1 MARPSLWLG
10 TLGLA
15 LTTGLA
21 VPGAIAQDASQNSSG
36 GSSGAAALQPPPAP
50 VAPPRVAPPQ
60 VAPSTPVVAPP
71 RAVPNPRPKRS
82 PAPINIP
89 SAPVVNPPNIPPT
102 TGSGFID
109 RSKNFDLGATQPVGD
124 VQFSTRQGGNRGA
137 KTGGGALGAVPSG
150 GSPATN
156 LGRLASGA
164 RSLPDVPTAVRIGP
178 LSVSAKGIGIG
189 SNFFFRTERPKGI
202 AGNNDRSFV
211 FPLSVPSVVSSTFG
225 WRTHPILGYR
235 RFHAGTDFAAAMG
248 TPVTAVLSG
257 KVTWANFLGGYGL
270 AVALEHKDGTQK
282 TLYGHLSE
290 IFVKPGDS
298 VKQGDVIGRVGSTG
312 LSTGPHL
319 HLEVREFRNGGWV
332 ALDPGKFLESAGAPI
347 PATEGDK
354 NKNPFELMMTRL
366 IAAMEESHRGQ
377 YDGEDLEQL
386 KTADKEAVD
395 RTGGQDNNFKLPA
408 PGQDDR
414 IYSGDSSEGDRDN
427 PVKSQPLRRPRIDPQ

>member
-1 MARPSLWLG
+1 MGRSCFWLG

-15 LTTGLA
+15 LTTGLVIPA
-21 VPGAIAQDASQNSSG
+21 AIAQDTSSEG
-36 GSSGAAALQPPPAP
+36 GGAASLQVPSAP
-50 VAPPRVAPPQ
+50 VAPPQ
-60 VAPSTPVVAPP
+60 ISPSTPVVPPP
-71 RAVPNPRPKRS
+71 RAVPNPRPRRS
-82 PAPINIP
+82 PVTIP
-89 SAPVVNPPNIPPT
+89 SAPVVTPPHIPSS

-109 RSKNFDLGATQPVGD
+109 RSKNFDLGATQPIGD
-124 VQFSTRQGGNRGA
+124 VQFSTRQGAGQSG
-137 KTGGGALGAVPSG
+137 TGSLGALGAILSG

-164 RSLPDVPTAVRIGP
+164 ASLPDAPTAVRIGP

-202 AGNNDRSFV
+202 AGNNDRGFV
-211 FPLSVPSVVSSTFG
+211 FPLSVPSAISSTFG
-225 WRTHPILGYR
+225 WRTHPVLGYR
-235 RFHAGTDFAAAMG
+235 RFHAGTDLAAAMG

-257 KVTWANFLGGYGL
+257 KVTWSNFLGGYGL

-290 IFVKPGDS
+290 VFVKPGDS

-332 ALDPGKFLESAGAPI
+332 ALDPGQFLKSAGAPI
-347 PATEGDK
+347 PATNNDK
-354 NKNPFELMMTRL
+354 KQDPFELMMTRL

-377 YDGEDLEQL
+377 YNGEDLEKL
-386 KTADKEAVD
+386 KTANKDASTSLESQQTDV
-395 RTGGQDNNFKLPA
+395 KLPT

-414 IYSGDSSEGDRDN
+414 LYSGDSSKENREN
-427 PVKSQPLRRPRIDPQ
+427 QTKSHQPLRRPLINPQ